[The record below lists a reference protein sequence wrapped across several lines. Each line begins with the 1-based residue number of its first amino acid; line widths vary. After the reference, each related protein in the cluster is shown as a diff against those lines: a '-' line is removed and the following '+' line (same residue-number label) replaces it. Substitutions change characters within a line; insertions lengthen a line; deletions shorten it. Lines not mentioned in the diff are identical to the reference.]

1 MADEIR
7 KKAYAKI
14 NLGLDVTGRRKD
26 GYHLVKMIMQSV
38 DLADVLE
45 MKAIEEDRIGLTTD
59 MEGLE
64 CDESNLVYR
73 AAALIREKYHISQGL
88 EIRLEK
94 HIPLAAGLAGG
105 SSDCAA
111 ALRGAAELFG
121 LKISEE
127 ELRGL
132 GVSLGA
138 DVPYCLMGGTA
149 LAEGIGDVLTPLEDM
164 PDCGILLAKPSVSVS
179 TGHVY
184 RALDELSDYPHPDID
199 GMRAA
204 IAKGD
209 LKGITDRLA
218 NVLEYVT
225 VDEHEEI
232 VRIKDAMMRLGAME
246 TLMSGSGPTVFGIF
260 ETFEEAANVKVALSD
275 NPLIRDLFAVSPVQN
290 RIIEG

>member
-1 MADEIR
+1 MAGEIR

-14 NLGLDVTGRRKD
+14 NLGLDVVGRRED

-38 DLADVLE
+38 DLADILE
-45 MKAIEEDRIGLTTD
+45 MSVTEDDQIRLTTD
-59 MEGLE
+59 MPGLA

-73 AAALIREKYHISQGL
+73 AAALIKERYHIRKGL
-88 EIRLEK
+88 RIRLEK
-94 HIPLAAGLAGG
+94 HIPMAAGLAGG

-111 ALRGAAELFG
+111 ALRGAAELFA
-121 LKISEE
+121 LDIPEP
-127 ELRGL
+127 ELRELGL
-132 GVSLGA
+132 ELGA

-149 LAEGIGDVLTPLEDM
+149 LSEGIGEVLTPLEDM
-164 PDCGILLAKPSVSVS
+164 PDCGILLAKPAAEVS
-179 TGHVY
+179 TAHVY
-184 RALDELSDYPHPDID
+184 RALDAISDYRHPDID
-199 GMRAA
+199 GMIEA

-209 LKGITDRLA
+209 LSQITDRLA

-260 ETFEEAANVKVALSD
+260 ETYEEGCRAKVALSD
-275 NPLIRDLFAVSPVQN
+275 NPLIRDMFAVRPVRNQ
-290 RIIEG
+290 ICEA